1 MNDDEK
7 ALIDAAE
14 NTIKLAEKSDRRA
27 VMAAVEQSAVALRG
41 IVQFRLM
48 PDSERLVYLRFL
60 LNSVERIL
68 DGHDPQKALRLFHQN
83 RPQSVD
89 ETSRDFK
96 IFLAIG
102 RAYEGLKG
110 YESQSVDA
118 SIKFV
123 CKKPPPSLENISI
136 HSLRKAWQ
144 SCGGLKA
151 WKKVYSEIR
160 N

>member
-14 NTIKLAEKSDRRA
+14 NTIKLAEKFDRRA
-27 VMAAVEQSAVALRG
+27 VMAALEQSAVTLRG
-41 IVQFRLM
+41 IVQFRLL
-48 PDSERLVYLRFL
+48 PDLERMVYLRFL

-68 DGHDPQKALRLFHQN
+68 DGQDPKKALRLFHQN
-83 RPQSVD
+83 RPQSVNQ
-89 ETSRDFK
+89 TSRDFK
-96 IFLAIG
+96 IFMAIG
-102 RAYEGLKG
+102 YAYEQLKG
-110 YESQSVDA
+110 HEIQSVEIA
-118 SIKFV
+118 IKQVLKKSI
-123 CKKPPPSLENISI
+123 PDLENNGV